1 MEAFGLPKGTEEEKV
16 ARTNAI
22 EDASKYAMEVP
33 LRTAEV
39 ALEGMDICLAMV
51 KSGNPNSI
59 TDAGVG
65 AMCIRTAAL
74 GAIMN
79 VRINAAGIKDKA
91 FTSRLLDRALV
102 IEKEVENGEIE
113 VRNLVKLEIEK

>member
-1 MEAFGLPKGTEEEKV
+1 
-16 ARTNAI
+16 
-22 EDASKYAMEVP
+22 
-33 LRTAEV
+33 
-39 ALEGMDICLAMV
+39 MV

-79 VRINAAGIKDKA
+79 VKINASGIKDKG
-91 FTSRLLDRALV
+91 FTERLLERSSW
-102 IEKEVENGEIE
+102 IESEVEKREME

>member
-1 MEAFGLPKGTEEEKV
+1 V
-16 ARTNAI
+16 NAI

-79 VRINAAGIKDKA
+79 VRINASGIKDKA
-91 FTSRLLDRALV
+91 FTSRLVDRALV
-102 IEKEVENGEIE
+102 IEKEVEKGEIE